1 MKLQTR
7 LYELLGSPSGPR
19 APRRRKGQKDY
30 LTPPPLS
37 PAARAKLYAAPD
49 AEWDRV
55 EAEAAARGR
64 RALAG
69 KRLEDL

>member
-7 LYELLGSPSGPR
+7 LYELLGSPSGRP
-19 APRRRKGQKDY
+19 APRRKKGRQDY

-37 PAARAKLYAAPD
+37 SAVRAKLYAAPD
-49 AEWDRV
+49 AEWDGV